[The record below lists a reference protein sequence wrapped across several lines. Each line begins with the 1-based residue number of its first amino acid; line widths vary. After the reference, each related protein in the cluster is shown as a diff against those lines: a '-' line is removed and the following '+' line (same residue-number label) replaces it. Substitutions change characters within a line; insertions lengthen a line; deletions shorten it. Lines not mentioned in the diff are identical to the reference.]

1 MACCYYIPLLVKDN
15 QYKFLLCRNKMTEE
29 WMAVHSF
36 VDPEDGGAY
45 KSALRGALETTHGTL
60 SISSNERDSASE
72 DSILFKVEVSLDL
85 VSNLATYFFVKTA
98 LTEDYP
104 TYLTSLFM
112 YQIKKKG
119 VIHPDDFDRARWFTI
134 DEVFSFKNVSFQLKQ
149 ILLENQNMF
158 HNDLH

>member
-1 MACCYYIPLLVKDN
+1 
-15 QYKFLLCRNKMTEE
+15 MTEE

-45 KSALRGALETTHGTL
+45 ESALCGALETTHGTL

-72 DSILFKVEVSLDL
+72 DSILFKVEVSSDL

-119 VIHPDDFDRARWFTI
+119 VIHPDDFERARWFTI